1 MKTTWMLVLVFV
13 GGYSSGLL
21 LEAVAFGEESKFQN
35 LIATGQM
42 DYRWLPFTEEK
53 LSDVKSSI
61 LNYNIDSAH
70 MSFVKNAQMAQLNGM
85 IDKAIVDFTISLI
98 EVENPYPHFRNEI
111 TECIFQSD
119 DTLNFS
125 TCVICQLKDIDDLV
139 AADGRK
145 NLPGGYTANSIV
157 TVPITNF
164 YDQADR
170 NVKNIHGVII
180 AVCGE
185 EGGEGCTP
193 GFWKQEFHFGHWVGH
208 APTDLYSSVFG
219 TAMNP
224 TITIK
229 VKQAPGGSISDPTL
243 LQALGA
249 QGGGINALARHSVAA
264 LLNAASS
271 VSFGILESDVIS
283 LTKAAIDSGDF
294 ETTKNIFAAENELGC
309 PLSGQ
314 DPGSNESSAFS
325 ETGGVDSTT
334 YDGSTAT
341 PYEKKQYSLQQ
352 LNILVT
358 DPGISQGT
366 IDLLN
371 AAIIELNEIVNTE
384 NYWVDDYHIDI
395 VTGQSILYNSE
406 QATTTLIT
414 VTNSG
419 ESQTFKDSVQLVIDE
434 LVAADSI
441 LAQTAVDDV
450 GACGG
455 KNSKID
461 NHLANAQ
468 TKLNQAQQDTND
480 KKYDLAIQKFYD
492 AWNEAFLA
500 TESCPTGYW
509 TELYG
514 YEVVI

>member
-1 MKTTWMLVLVFV
+1 MKTAWMLVLVFV

-35 LIATGQM
+35 LITTGQI
-42 DYRWLPFTEEK
+42 DSRWLPFTEEK

-70 MSFVKNAQMAQLNGM
+70 MSFVKNAEMAMLIGM
-85 IDKAIVDFTISLI
+85 IDKAQVDFTISLI

-145 NLPGGYTANSIV
+145 NLPGGYVANSIV

-164 YDQADR
+164 YEQADR

-193 GFWKQEFHFGHWVGH
+193 GFWKQPQHFFHWANFEI
-208 APTDLYSSVFG
+208 TDKYLLVFG
-219 TAMNP
+219 ISA
-224 TITIK
+224 ITIK
-229 VKQAPGGSISDPTL
+229 EPDNSANSNPTL
-243 LQALGA
+243 LEALKA
-249 QGGGINALARHSVAA
+249 QGGAQNALARHSVAA
-264 LLNAASS
+264 LLNADSS
-271 VSFGILESDVIS
+271 VSFGFTTGEVIA
-283 LTKAAIDSGDF
+283 LVQDAFSGMPTNSF
-294 ETTKNIFAAENELGC
+294 EEAKNLLAAENELGC

-314 DPGSNESSAFS
+314 DPGDPNVESFS

-414 VTNSG
+414 VTNSA

-441 LAQTAVDDV
+441 LAQTAVNDV

-455 KNSKID
+455 KNNKID
-461 NHLANAQ
+461 GHLANAQ

>member
-42 DYRWLPFTEEK
+42 DSRWLPFTEEK

-70 MSFVKNAQMAQLNGM
+70 MSFVKNAEMAMLIGM
-85 IDKAIVDFTISLI
+85 IDKAQVDFTISLI

-145 NLPGGYTANSIV
+145 NLPGGYTANSVV

-164 YDQADR
+164 NDQADR

-193 GFWKQEFHFGHWVGH
+193 GFWKQSQHFGHWPAGRS
-208 APTDLYSSVFG
+208 PGDDYETIFG
-219 TAMNP
+219 VD
-224 TITIK
+224 ITIK
-229 VKQAPGGSISDPTL
+229 VNNMQETTPTL
-243 LQALGA
+243 LQALQA
-249 QGGGINALARHSVAA
+249 QGGAQNALARHSVAA
-264 LLNAASS
+264 LLNAETS
-271 VSFGILESDVIS
+271 VSFLFSSAQVIA
-283 LTKAAIDSGDF
+283 LVQDAFLNPPF
-294 ETTKNIFAAENELGC
+294 ETNKNLLADQNEQGC

-314 DPGSNESSAFS
+314 LFSEPGNSFS

-334 YDGSTAT
+334 YDGWLIN
-341 PYEKKQYSLQQ
+341 K
-352 LNILVT
+352 
-358 DPGISQGT
+358 
-366 IDLLN
+366 
-371 AAIIELNEIVNTE
+371 
-384 NYWVDDYHIDI
+384 
-395 VTGQSILYNSE
+395 E
-406 QATTTLIT
+406 Q
-414 VTNSG
+414 
-419 ESQTFKDSVQLVIDE
+419 
-434 LVAADSI
+434 
-441 LAQTAVDDV
+441 
-450 GACGG
+450 
-455 KNSKID
+455 
-461 NHLANAQ
+461 
-468 TKLNQAQQDTND
+468 
-480 KKYDLAIQKFYD
+480 
-492 AWNEAFLA
+492 
-500 TESCPTGYW
+500 
-509 TELYG
+509 
-514 YEVVI
+514 